1 MAVRSAAN
9 GLPVLTE
16 AVVAEVRD
24 KEVIIWDA
32 AVDGVLGEAADAVG
46 WAAPRP
52 LDRAGIVS
60 VPTAGTSSHMWLGSL
75 ARN

>member
-1 MAVRSAAN
+1 VAVRSAAN

-32 AVDGVLGEAADAVG
+32 AVDGVLVGVVAVG
-46 WAAPRP
+46 VWEAPRP
-52 LDRAGIVS
+52 LDRVGTVYAL
-60 VPTAGTSSHMWLGSL
+60 TAGTGRHTWLGSL
-75 ARN
+75 AQS

>member
-52 LDRAGIVS
+52 LDRVGTVYAL
-60 VPTAGTSSHMWLGSL
+60 TASTGRHTWLGSL
-75 ARN
+75 AQS